1 MRACWLLALFI
12 FGLSLRN
19 NYGLLAMSAT
29 SVVPRGQVLGPWW
42 TDKRVLNPSC
52 SVSEDGSSQ
61 GAVSAAALAKSLRM
75 SMLGLKS
82 QFMSD
87 DGSSVNYEA
96 LRESEA
102 FKEYVKLTAD
112 LRKIDLGDLPPP
124 ARRAFLIN
132 VYNCL
137 CIHALTEGLL
147 SSFPGG
153 SLSRLK
159 LYAKSSY
166 QIGGDVYS
174 LNDIENGVL
183 RNNKPS
189 AAPWA
194 KNPFDEGD
202 PKLAFCIDCDP
213 RIHFALNCAANSC
226 PPIAVYDVEDSDKFD
241 RQLDLATKG
250 FLGSKS
256 NVLLDK
262 AKKTAELSMLFQWY
276 ASDFTDSGD
285 DKGLLEWLMKN
296 GDEHTKA
303 EMESFLGSLEVGE
316 SPTLK
321 YFVYDW
327 AVNSS

>member
-1 MRACWLLALFI
+1 MRVCFL
-12 FGLSLRN
+12 LSLLILGISFRN
-19 NYGLLAMSAT
+19 NHGLLLMSAS
-29 SVVPRGQVLGPWW
+29 SVKGQVLGPWW
-42 TDKRVLNPSC
+42 TSKKVLNPSQAT
-52 SVSEDGSSQ
+52 SNEGV
-61 GAVSAAALAKSLRM
+61 VSAAALAKSLRM

-82 QFMSD
+82 QFMSE

-96 LRESEA
+96 LKQSDA
-102 FKEYVKLTAD
+102 FKEYVQLTAD
-112 LRKIDLGDLPPP
+112 LRKINLNDLPPP
-124 ARRAFLIN
+124 ARKAFLIN

-166 QIGGDVYS
+166 QIGDEVFS

-194 KNPFDEGD
+194 RNPFDEGD

-226 PPIAVYDVEDSDKFD
+226 PPIAVYDVEDSDKFNS
-241 RQLDLATKG
+241 QLDLATRG
-250 FLGSKS
+250 FLGNKG
-256 NVLLDK
+256 NVLLEK
-262 AKKTAELSMLFQWY
+262 EKRTAELSMLFQWY
-276 ASDFTDSGD
+276 ASDFADS
-285 DKGLLEWLMKN
+285 DKEILGWIAKN
-296 GDEHTKA
+296 GDEKTKA
-303 EMESFLGSLEVGE
+303 ELESFLGSMEAGE
-316 SPTLK
+316 SPTVNYLA
-321 YFVYDW
+321 YDW